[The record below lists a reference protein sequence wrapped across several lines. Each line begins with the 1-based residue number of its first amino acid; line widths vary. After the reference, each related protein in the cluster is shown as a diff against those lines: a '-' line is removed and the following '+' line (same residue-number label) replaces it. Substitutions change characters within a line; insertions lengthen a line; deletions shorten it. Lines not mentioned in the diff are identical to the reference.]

1 MTLYGL
7 EIVKDRDV
15 AYGPKNP
22 DEAHKVFVARALVE
36 GRVKDPPEFLRHNLA
51 LQDKI
56 AAIEEKLRR
65 RNIMVD
71 ERTIADFYSRR
82 LAGVF
87 DLRDLEKRIQK
98 MRGDGFLRMSEKDL
112 LLTPPDSAELALY
125 PDSIVVGDKR
135 FRSAYK
141 FAPGAEEDGLTVRIP
156 SPDFAAI
163 PDTAFEWG
171 PPGYFRDKVEALL
184 KGLPKAYRKQLQPIA
199 NTVDIITRGMRPA
212 GLSLFESLAAFVR
225 GRFGLDI
232 PAREW
237 AAVDLPPYLRTRI
250 ALTDHAGKETAAG
263 RDPAAI
269 RRAAVPSA
277 MPENSAEWQAAR
289 RQWERT
295 GIAAWDFDELP
306 ETVQVGHFLVGYLGL
321 EPAEKGVS
329 IRLFRDKEAARTS
342 HERGVEALLAA
353 KFARDTDFLRRYLL
367 VPEEHAKAALYFG
380 GKPALEKKMQE
391 KLRAELF
398 RRNIRTRRDYEAHAA
413 TLNRAMAEAGHRL
426 QETTMGLLD
435 AYRQTRDAL
444 QSVKKPAASKR
455 ALGALVEEAR
465 LELDRLVP
473 ANFMD
478 LYPLET
484 LKELPRYVSSLWVR
498 VQRGKNDP
506 EKDKKKAEEVQPF
519 AQALAKLE
527 KETAKAA
534 PDFRRA
540 VEEFRGMLEEFRVAV
555 FAPELKTAYPVSA
568 KRLAAKIREINNSA
582 PGRHPT

>member
-1 MTLYGL
+1 MG
-7 EIVKDRDV
+7 
-15 AYGPKNP
+15 
-22 DEAHKVFVARALVE
+22 
-36 GRVKDPPEFLRHNLA
+36 
-51 LQDKI
+51 
-56 AAIEEKLRR
+56 
-65 RNIMVD
+65 
-71 ERTIADFYSRR
+71 
-82 LAGVF
+82 
-87 DLRDLEKRIQK
+87 
-98 MRGDGFLRMSEKDL
+98 GDGFLRMSEKDL
-112 LLTPPDSAELALY
+112 WLTPPDPAELALY

-135 FRSAYK
+135 FRSVYR

-156 SPDFAAI
+156 SPEFAVI

-171 PPGYFRDKVEALL
+171 PPGYFRDKVEALV

-237 AAVDLPPYLRTRI
+237 AAVEPPALPQDTHRPHGPRGKRDRGR
-250 ALTDHAGKETAAG
+250 ARSGGHAARRRPLSHARGFFRVAGGATAMGADG
-263 RDPAAI
+263 HHGVGF
-269 RRAAVPSA
+269 RRAAGERPGRPLPHRLPGARAGGEGRQRPPVQGQGRGA
-277 MPENSAEWQAAR
+277 GVARAR
-289 RQWERT
+289 RRGAPGGEVRQGHR
-295 GIAAWDFDELP
+295 LP
-306 ETVQVGHFLVGYLGL
+306 APLSSR
-321 EPAEKGVS
+321 P
-329 IRLFRDKEAARTS
+329 RRARES
-342 HERGVEALLAA
+342 V
-353 KFARDTDFLRRYLL
+353 
-367 VPEEHAKAALYFG
+367 ALYFG

-398 RRNIRTRRDYEAHAA
+398 RRNIRTRRDYEAHAS
-413 TLNRAMAEAGHRL
+413 TLNRAMAEAGHKL
-426 QETTMGLLD
+426 QETTMGVLE

-455 ALGALVEEAR
+455 ALVTLVEEAR

-473 ANFMD
+473 ADFLD
-478 LYPLET
+478 LHPLET

-506 EKDKKKAEEVQPF
+506 EKDRKKAEEVQPF

-527 KETAKAA
+527 KETVKAA

-540 VEEFRGMLEEFRVAV
+540 VEELRGMLEEFRVAV

-568 KRLAAKIREINNSA
+568 KRLAAKIKEINDLRRA
-582 PGRHPT
+582 